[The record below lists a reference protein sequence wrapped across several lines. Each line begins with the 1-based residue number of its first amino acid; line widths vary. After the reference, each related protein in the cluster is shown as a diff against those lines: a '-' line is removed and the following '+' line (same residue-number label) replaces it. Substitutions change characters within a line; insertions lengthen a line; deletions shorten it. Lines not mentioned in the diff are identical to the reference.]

1 MLTPDDFFFHSK
13 EPTEDITLYA
23 SGGYHPIILGD
34 IINGQYRVIQKLG
47 FRRSATVW
55 FAQKTD
61 GSEAFV
67 TVKVTTAESNTANEV
82 SILRAVS
89 SPHISTH
96 VDHFTT
102 SGPNGTHS
110 VLVTDVVVPILPI
123 LASSRSSQWR
133 KLAAY
138 GLAQAILDLHTKGV
152 VHADLRLG
160 NVGLAF
166 PQLADEDPLDVMQ
179 DLVTY
184 DLTIVLPKCAV
195 NQTSSLPAYVVT
207 PCKLAEYYSRIAG
220 KTRPQTK
227 IFDLDSAHKVGTSSR
242 PFRCALE
249 ICTPE
254 CIFARVIDN
263 VDSPPVEP
271 PADVWALGAAIY
283 EIITGSSLFHGVDMK
298 DLLHYMVAMAESLPS
313 RWRNWYDTLPK
324 SDQPEISSGAAHKW
338 WAERREMA
346 RVNCGDDNDAN
357 GLINLLR
364 KVFVLDP
371 EERITAEQVVG
382 NPWFADV
389 NTLELPP

>member
-1 MLTPDDFFFHSK
+1 MF
-13 EPTEDITLYA
+13 
-23 SGGYHPIILGD
+23 
-34 IINGQYRVIQKLG
+34 
-47 FRRSATVW
+47 
-55 FAQKTD
+55 
-61 GSEAFV
+61 
-67 TVKVTTAESNTANEV
+67 
-82 SILRAVS
+82 
-89 SPHISTH
+89 
-96 VDHFTT
+96 
-102 SGPNGTHS
+102 
-110 VLVTDVVVPILPI
+110 
-123 LASSRSSQWR
+123 SRWR
-133 KLAAY
+133 KSAAY
-138 GLAQAILDLHTKGV
+138 ELAQAVVYLHTEGI
-152 VHADLRLG
+152 VHADIRLG
-160 NVGLAF
+160 NKYRVHHPSAC
-166 PQLADEDPLDVMQ
+166 DKDPWDMQ
-179 DLVTY
+179 DLATY
-184 DLTIVLPKCAV
+184 DLNIVLPICAA

-298 DLLHYMVAMAESLPS
+298 DLLYYMVAMADSLPS
-313 RWRNWYDTLPK
+313 RWRNWYDTLPNQINLK
-324 SDQPEISSGAAHKW
+324 FHLEWLISD
-338 WAERREMA
+338 
-346 RVNCGDDNDAN
+346 

-371 EERITAEQVVG
+371 EERITMEQLVG

-389 NTLELPP
+389 DTLELPP